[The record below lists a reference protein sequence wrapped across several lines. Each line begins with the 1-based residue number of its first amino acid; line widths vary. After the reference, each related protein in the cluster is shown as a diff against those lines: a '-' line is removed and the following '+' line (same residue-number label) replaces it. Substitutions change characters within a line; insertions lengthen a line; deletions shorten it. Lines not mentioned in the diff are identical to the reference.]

1 MSVCLAGL
9 LNSIQS
15 PAMQMLVNRLKP
27 NSREMCF
34 SYLMS
39 HGVAVVKVKLIQ
51 RNFANAE
58 TALSLIRWP

>member
-39 HGVAVVKVKLIQ
+39 HGVAVVKVKLI
-51 RNFANAE
+51 
-58 TALSLIRWP
+58 